1 MRGFSHDFISVILK
15 NNVSKSFEDGVGS
28 SFGVSWTKLTYETC
42 YMVLE
47 SKNRFLE
54 IRTFLNK
61 RTDSLQRFPLPD
73 DKEKNKFRI

>member
-1 MRGFSHDFISVILK
+1 
-15 NNVSKSFEDGVGS
+15 
-28 SFGVSWTKLTYETC
+28 
-42 YMVLE
+42 MVLE